1 MHIQNDQEREKFV
14 RNYISRYVSSDSELN
29 EKESFL
35 IEKLKVPAEWVYDYK
50 ANRAKYEGL
59 HENQLKLLLRAHKWN
74 EAHSVLI
81 DNLGPE
87 FFLKKNFKILNEY
100 LTQLSKEN
108 QLINKWN
115 LGGQVYLDAIKL
127 SQHGQVLFDFSNDEQ
142 EKKVLDDA
150 NIKEIHEQIT
160 VLSSRIKELKEFSCT
175 SPTKL
180 LVCIQISKLLLN
192 FLNVLTEMNNDTETS
207 QEANKTL
214 TKRTVDKAFKLTNSV
229 PSHSL
234 IQTMLINKT
243 KYSRDL
249 IMSRSGF

>member
-1 MHIQNDQEREKFV
+1 M
-14 RNYISRYVSSDSELN
+14 
-29 EKESFL
+29 
-35 IEKLKVPAEWVYDYK
+35 
-50 ANRAKYEGL
+50 
-59 HENQLKLLLRAHKWN
+59 
-74 EAHSVLI
+74 
-81 DNLGPE
+81 
-87 FFLKKNFKILNEY
+87 
-100 LTQLSKEN
+100 TQLSKEN

-142 EKKVLDDA
+142 EKVKTKRLKFKMNTILVNCLFKKVLDDA